1 MQDSSLLKECISTAA
16 ICSACR
22 DPKSKLQLFQ
32 NNRLREGLAEH
43 LYLECSICEAQ
54 TPLMTSKRLRGR
66 GRGAHEVNRRAV
78 LAPPQMGHAG
88 LSQFCAGMNFPP
100 PAYNDHQIQ
109 IKSIAEDNAENL
121 MKDAAKRLVDK
132 VAMERPDD
140 IEVDGTT
147 VTTNVS
153 VTVDGTWQKKD
164 IHQKLVLL
172 CYICG
177 HW

>member
-1 MQDSSLLKECISTAA
+1 
-16 ICSACR
+16 
-22 DPKSKLQLFQ
+22 
-32 NNRLREGLAEH
+32 
-43 LYLECSICEAQ
+43 
-54 TPLMTSKRLRGR
+54 MTSKRLRGR

-100 PAYNDHQIQ
+100 PVTKKAYNDHQIQ
-109 IKSIAEDNAENL
+109 IKSTAEDNAENL

-147 VTTNVS
+147 VIAN
-153 VTVDGTWQKKD
+153 KKD